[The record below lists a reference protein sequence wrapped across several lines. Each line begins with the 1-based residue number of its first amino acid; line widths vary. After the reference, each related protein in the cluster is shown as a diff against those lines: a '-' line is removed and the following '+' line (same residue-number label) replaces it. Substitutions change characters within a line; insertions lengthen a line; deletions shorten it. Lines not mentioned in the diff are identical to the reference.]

1 MQTFNIHRFGN
12 TLLWQIADSKKTC
25 LNFLAFCFLL
35 SIVGELINFMSPLD
49 FNMMSPLDITKWRS
63 DNVAI
68 FFYAIFLVYLLTF
81 GTLIVSNISDKTR
94 RINAFILPA
103 SKLEK
108 FVSRYV
114 FLFIVIPLV
123 AIVGLFIGDLVQ
135 MIVLKIVT
143 GDAYSITLC
152 FLNRLGE
159 MFDSE
164 DTCTAFFL
172 AWFIHSFLLLLG
184 TCFRRHAWIKSAL
197 VAVTIAIAIG
207 LVSIVGTK
215 EILDLIYGKHN
226 YNVVLIDSPWVTI
239 IACLVFFALTVFNY
253 WASFRIYARM
263 QAINNKWHNF

>member
-25 LNFLAFCFLL
+25 LNFLAFSFLF
-35 SIVGELINFMSPLD
+35 SIVGELFNFMLQLD
-49 FNMMSPLDITKWRS
+49 FKMMSPLDLRKMQAN
-63 DNVAI
+63 NVAT
-68 FFYAIFLVYLLTF
+68 FFYAIFFVYMLTF

-108 FVSRYV
+108 FVSRYI
-114 FLFIVIPLV
+114 FLFIIIPLL
-123 AIVGLFIGDLVQ
+123 AIVGLFAGDLVQ
-135 MIVLKIVT
+135 MLVLKIVT

-164 DTCTAFFL
+164 NVCTTFFS

-197 VAVTIAIAIG
+197 VAVGIAIVIS

-215 EILDLIYGKHN
+215 EILDLIYGEHN
-226 YNVVLIDSPWVTI
+226 YNVVLINSPWVTVAI
-239 IACLVFFALTVFNY
+239 CLGFFAVTVFNY
-253 WASFRIYARM
+253 LASFRIYTRM
-263 QAINNKWHNF
+263 QAINNKWYNF

>member
-25 LNFLAFCFLL
+25 LNFLAFSFLF
-35 SIVGELINFMSPLD
+35 SIVCELINFMLPLD
-49 FNMMSPLDITKWRS
+49 FKMKSPFDLRKWQA
-63 DNVAI
+63 DNIAV
-68 FFYAIFLVYLLTF
+68 FFYAIFLVYMLTF
-81 GTLIVSNISDKTR
+81 STLIMSNISDKTR

-108 FVSRYV
+108 FVSRYI
-114 FLFIVIPLV
+114 FLFIIIPLV
-123 AIVGLFIGDLVQ
+123 AIVGLFVGDLVQ
-135 MIVLKIVT
+135 MLVLKIVT

-164 DTCTAFFL
+164 DAYTTFFS

-197 VAVTIAIAIG
+197 VAVAITIVII
-207 LVSIVGTK
+207 LISIVGTK
-215 EILDLIYGKHN
+215 EILDFIYGEHN

-239 IACLVFFALTVFNY
+239 AIYLAFFAVTVFNY
-253 WASFRIYARM
+253 LASFRIYTRM